1 MTKFKMSLLACAAIG
16 AVGLP
21 VLANH
26 GPSHGLRGMF
36 QSSGASHAQYLP
48 AQSWQHQRLQGQYQ
62 LVNSGQYV
70 TSNVQVAQPGY
81 GQPIYGQPS
90 YAQPT
95 YNQARP
101 VNFGLRGYSNPN
113 AVYHSQAAAQAFM
126 RDRNGRVG
134 GVNVRTSV
142 QNSRDMLDF
151 QENTTGK
158 TLTLLANRASGVLQ
172 PNSLYLGG
180 HLQGSFMYQ
189 KTDAP
194 GQFPI
199 LSRFPFFSNG
209 TDQEAGVFAINNAAL
224 TFTSTFG
231 DWTTLHLQPEYSE
244 TEYPGEQDE
253 LQLRKAFVVFG
264 NLQRSPFYAAF
275 GRKTIDFGN
284 FDSYNAFTQNE
295 GHHYFWAVSDQPVG
309 EFGFY
314 RNGLK
319 ITASAFSGGRQLRV
333 AFADENNNIAN
344 YAFSAEKEFM
354 LGNGSGFTF
363 GGGYLHDTIYR
374 DNFTAHTFQGRATG
388 TPPANFISY
397 RNSLVNGYAEYNS
410 QFIDAMVEYTTSLKP
425 WAAAIPQ
432 TVGGVPLPQFLI
444 DPTGSTTDINN
455 INFDENLS
463 TLVAQVRI
471 KPYVNGRQM
480 AIAASGSWGNISDD
494 TGNVGMFGQ
503 PTSFEKNQQH
513 AVSVEYPISDF
524 LDVGVEYVYN
534 KGFIPFV
541 APQQISNDQTQA
553 HALNAGFKV
562 RF

>member
-1 MTKFKMSLLACAAIG
+1 MTRLKTGLLGCAALGVI
-16 AVGLP
+16 ALP
-21 VLANH
+21 VLANQGH
-26 GPSHGLRGMF
+26 THGLRGMF
-36 QSSGASHAQYLP
+36 QSSGASHGQYLP
-48 AQSWQHQRLQGQYQ
+48 AQSWQHQRL
-62 LVNSGQYV
+62 SGQYGG
-70 TSNVQVAQPGY
+70 VQYFHAGYTQPVYAGSQTFY
-81 GQPIYGQPS
+81 PQAAPQP
-90 YAQPT
+90 
-95 YNQARP
+95 RR

-113 AVYHSQAAAQAFM
+113 AVHYSQAASQAFF
-126 RDRNGRVG
+126 RDRHANIG
-134 GVNVRTSV
+134 GVSVRTSV
-142 QNSRDMLDF
+142 ENTRDMLDF

-158 TLTLLANRASGVLQ
+158 TLTLLSNRASGRLQ
-172 PNSLYLGG
+172 PNSLYIGG
-180 HLQGSFMYQ
+180 HLQGALMYQ
-189 KTDAP
+189 KTDRA

-199 LSRFPFFSNG
+199 LSRFPDFSNR

-244 TEYPGEQDE
+244 TEYPGDQEE
-253 LQLRKAFVVFG
+253 FQLRKAFVVFG

-309 EFGFY
+309 ELGFY
-314 RNGLK
+314 SNGFK
-319 ITASAFSGGRQLRV
+319 VSASAFSGGRQLRV
-333 AFADENNNIAN
+333 ALANEDNNIAN
-344 YAFSAEKEFM
+344 YAFSAEKEFL
-354 LGNGSGFTF
+354 LGNRSAFTV

-374 DNFTAHTFQGRATG
+374 DNFTAHTFQGRRNG
-388 TPPANFISY
+388 TPPANFIQY
-397 RNSLVNGYAEYNS
+397 RNSAVNGFAEYNS
-410 QFIDAMVEYTTSLKP
+410 PFIDAMVEYTTTLEP
-425 WAAAIPQ
+425 WGAAIPQ
-432 TVGGVPLPQFLI
+432 TVAGVPLPQYLI
-444 DPTGSTTDINN
+444 DPAGSTTDRDN

-463 TLVAQVRI
+463 VLVAQLRL

-513 AVSVEYPISDF
+513 AVSVEYPVSDF

-541 APQQISNDQTQA
+541 APQQVSNDQTQA
-553 HALNAGFKV
+553 HAINAGFKV

>member
-1 MTKFKMSLLACAAIG
+1 MNKFKTGLLACAAIG
-16 AVGLP
+16 TVSLP

-26 GPSHGLRGMF
+26 GNMNGLRGMF
-36 QSSGASHAQYLP
+36 QSSGSSYGQYLP
-48 AQSWQHQRLQGQYQ
+48 AQSWQHQQLSSQYQ
-62 LVNSGQYV
+62 LVHSGQYAL
-70 TSNVQVAQPGY
+70 SGVQ
-81 GQPIYGQPS
+81 
-90 YAQPT
+90 YAQAAPQQS
-95 YNQARP
+95 YNGPRP

-113 AVYHSQAAAQAFM
+113 TVYHSQAAAQSFF
-126 RDRNGRVG
+126 RDRSANIG
-134 GVNVRTSV
+134 GVSVRTSV
-142 QNSRDMLDF
+142 ENSRDMMDF

-158 TLTLLANRASGVLQ
+158 TLTLLANRATGVLQ
-172 PNSLYLGG
+172 PDSLYLGG

-224 TFTSTFG
+224 SFTSTFG
-231 DWTTLHLQPEYSE
+231 DWTTFYLQTEYSE
-244 TEYPGEQDE
+244 TEFARDQDE
-253 LQLRKAFVVFG
+253 FQLRKAFVVFG
-264 NLQRSPFYAAF
+264 NLERSPFYAAF

-295 GHHYFWAVSDQPVG
+295 GQHYFWAVSDQPVA
-309 EFGFY
+309 ELGFY

-319 ITASAFSGGRQLRV
+319 ITASALSGGRQLRV

-344 YAFSAEKEFM
+344 YAFNAEQEFR
-354 LGNGSGFTF
+354 LGNQSAFTV

-374 DNFTAHTFQGRATG
+374 DNFTAHTFQSRATG

-397 RNSLVNGYAEYNS
+397 RNSAVNGFVEYNS
-410 QFIDAMVEYTTSLKP
+410 PFLDAMVEYTTTLEP
-425 WAAAIPQ
+425 WAGAIPQ
-432 TVGGVPLPQFLI
+432 AVDGTPLPQFLV
-444 DPTGSTTDINN
+444 DPTGSTIDINN

-471 KPYVNGRQM
+471 KPVVNGRQM

-513 AVSVEYPISDF
+513 AVSMEYPISDF

-553 HALNAGFKV
+553 HAVNAGFKV

>member
-1 MTKFKMSLLACAAIG
+1 
-16 AVGLP
+16 V
-21 VLANH
+21 
-26 GPSHGLRGMF
+26 SH
-36 QSSGASHAQYLP
+36 SP
-48 AQSWQHQRLQGQYQ
+48 
-62 LVNSGQYV
+62 
-70 TSNVQVAQPGY
+70 
-81 GQPIYGQPS
+81 
-90 YAQPT
+90 
-95 YNQARP
+95 
-101 VNFGLRGYSNPN
+101 
-113 AVYHSQAAAQAFM
+113 AAAQAFF
-126 RDRNGRVG
+126 RDRNAQVG
-134 GVNVRTSV
+134 GVSVRTSV
-142 QNSRDMLDF
+142 ENTRDMLDF

-172 PNSLYLGG
+172 PISLYLGG
-180 HLQGSFMYQ
+180 HLQGAFMYQ
-189 KTDAP
+189 KTEVD
-194 GQFPI
+194 GQFPL
-199 LSRFPFFSNG
+199 LSRFPFFSNR
-209 TDQEAGVFAINNAAL
+209 TDDEAGVFAINNAAL

-253 LQLRKAFVVFG
+253 FQLRKAFVVFG

-295 GHHYFWAVSDQPVG
+295 GQHYFWAVSDQPVA
-309 EFGFY
+309 ELGFY
-314 RNGLK
+314 KNGFKL
-319 ITASAFSGGRQLRV
+319 TGTAFSGGRQLRV
-333 AFADENNNIAN
+333 ALADEENNIAN
-344 YAFSAEKEFM
+344 YAASIEQEFLLGQNSAVT
-354 LGNGSGFTF
+354 L

-374 DNFTAHTFQGRATG
+374 DNFTAHTFQGRSTG

-397 RNSLVNGYAEYNS
+397 RNSLVNGFAEYNS
-410 QFIDAMVEYTTSLKP
+410 PFLDAMVEYTTSLKP

-432 TVGGVPLPQFLI
+432 TVDGVPLPQFLI
-444 DPTGSTTDINN
+444 DPAGSTTDINN

-463 TLVAQVRI
+463 TLVAQVRV

-513 AVSVEYPISDF
+513 AVSVEYPVSDF
-524 LDVGVEYVYN
+524 LDIGVEYVYN

-541 APQQISNDQTQA
+541 APQQVSNDQTQA
-553 HALNAGFKV
+553 HAVNAGFKV